1 MNISIPVEN
10 SIEIIELTSI
20 NPLISKCKIKV
31 CYVGDEPNRN
41 RSIITKDVAKQIAN
55 TLPGSPI
62 VGYYNET
69 AEDFEEH
76 NEIFR
81 VKNGKLVVSTNTRPY
96 GFVDL
101 KAQAWFEKYVDNG
114 IEHEYLVTE
123 GYLWTGQFPEAKKI
137 IEEGRPQSLE
147 FDKDN
152 NTLNAFWTKDNN
164 GKKQFFIINEAVISK
179 LCVLG
184 DDVEPC
190 FEGASVTNFSLSLE
204 EDFKQTMF
212 SLIKD
217 MQNILEEG
225 GKHTME
231 TITNYAVEI
240 GDTLWSLIYSNLEK
254 SFPDTTK
261 DYECSIYGIV
271 GVYEENSSKFVIVRN
286 REENTYHKITFN
298 YTEEGFEFTSEP
310 VLVEATFIEVN
321 APAVT
326 PEAVTEY
333 EMSRYAKKDDD
344 DEEKKKDEES
354 SKEEEEEKE
363 ESSEEDPDDEEEKKK
378 KTSYSLD
385 DVTEYQ
391 ELLVTYNN
399 LVQAHEELQSNY
411 SKLESENANLLQF
424 KNETE
429 KVEKENLIAE
439 FTMLSDEDKQD
450 VVENISTYS
459 LEEIEAKLS
468 VICRRKKVSFALD
481 NEIKDNNA
489 PTTYNLNDGMQD
501 DVDNKPSW
509 LKAVDRNMKKNYN

>member
-41 RSIITKDVAKQIAN
+41 RSIITKDVARQIAN

-62 VGYYNET
+62 VGYYNKT

-344 DEEKKKDEES
+344 DDEEKKK
-354 SKEEEEEKE
+354 EEEKE
-363 ESSEEDPDDEEEKKK
+363 DESSEEDEEEKK

-489 PTTYNLNDGMQD
+489 PTTYTFQD
-501 DVDNKPSW
+501 DNKDEDNKPSW

>member
-1 MNISIPVEN
+1 MNISIPVDN

-231 TITNYAVEI
+231 TKITNYAVEI

-254 SFPDTTK
+254 SFPDKTK

-271 GVYEENSSKFVIVRN
+271 GIYEENSVKFVIVRN
-286 REENTYHKITFN
+286 REENTYHKITFT
-298 YTEEGFEFTSEP
+298 YSEEGFEFTSEP

-344 DEEKKKDEES
+344 DDEEKKK
-354 SKEEEEEKE
+354 EEEG
-363 ESSEEDPDDEEEKKK
+363 SSEEEDDEDKKK

-391 ELLVTYNN
+391 ELLVTYND

-450 VVENISTYS
+450 VVDNISTYS
-459 LEEIEAKLS
+459 LDEIEAKLS

-481 NEIKDNNA
+481 NEIKDNKA
-489 PTTYNLNDGMQD
+489 PTTYTLED
-501 DVDNKPSW
+501 DVKDEDNKPSW

>member
-41 RSIITKDVAKQIAN
+41 KSIITKEVATQLAN

-69 AEDFEEH
+69 SEDYEEH

-81 VKNGKLVVSTNTRPY
+81 IKNGKLVVSTNTRPY

-101 KAQAWFEKYVDNG
+101 NAQAWFEKYIDNG

-123 GYLWTGQFPEAKKI
+123 GYLWTGQFPEAQKI
-137 IEEGRPQSLE
+137 VDEGRPQSLE
-147 FDKDN
+147 FDKTN
-152 NTLNAFWTKDNN
+152 NTLDAFWTKDNN

-184 DDVEPC
+184 DDIEPC
-190 FEGASVTNFSLSLE
+190 FEGASITSFSLSLE

-231 TITNYAVEI
+231 TMITNYAVEI

-254 SFPDTTK
+254 SFPDNTK

-298 YTEEGFEFTSEP
+298 YTAEGFEFTSEP
-310 VLVEATFIEVN
+310 VLVEATFIEIN
-321 APAVT
+321 APTVT

-333 EMSRYAKKDDD
+333 EMTRYAKQ
-344 DEEKKKDEES
+344 
-354 SKEEEEEKE
+354 EEEEEVSTE
-363 ESSEEDPDDEEEKKK
+363 ETNA
-378 KTSYSLD
+378 TSYSLD
-385 DVTEYQ
+385 DVVEYQ
-391 ELLVTYNN
+391 ELLTNYNN
-399 LVQAHEELQSNY
+399 LVQEHEELKANY
-411 SKLESENANLLQF
+411 SKLETANANLLQF
-424 KNETE
+424 KNDTE

-439 FTMLSDEDKQD
+439 FTMLSEEDKQD
-450 VVENISTYS
+450 VVDNISNYS
-459 LEEIEAKLS
+459 LDEIEAKLS

-481 NEIKDNNA
+481 NEINETNA
-489 PTTYNLNDGMQD
+489 PTTYNLNDGIQD
-501 DVDNKPSW
+501 DMDNKPSW

>member
-41 RSIITKDVAKQIAN
+41 KSIITKEVAKQLAN

-69 AEDFEEH
+69 SEDFEEH
-76 NEIFR
+76 NEIFKI
-81 VKNGKLVVSTNTRPY
+81 KNGKLVVSTNTRPY

-101 KAQAWFEKYVDNG
+101 KAQAWFEKYIDNG

-137 IEEGRPQSLE
+137 IDEGRPQSLE
-147 FDKDN
+147 FDKNN

-231 TITNYAVEI
+231 TIITNYAVEI

-254 SFPDTTK
+254 SFPDNTK

-286 REENTYHKITFN
+286 RNENTYHKITFN

-321 APAVT
+321 APAIT

-333 EMSRYAKKDDD
+333 EMTRYAKK
-344 DEEKKKDEES
+344 EENKQDDEES
-354 SKEEEEEKE
+354 SEKKKEE
-363 ESSEEDPDDEEEKKK
+363 PDEDEEKK

-385 DVTEYQ
+385 DVVEYQ
-391 ELLVTYNN
+391 ELLVNYNN
-399 LVQAHEELQSNY
+399 LVQEHEELKANY
-411 SKLESENANLLQF
+411 SKLETANASLLQF

-450 VVENISTYS
+450 VVDNISNYS
-459 LEEIEAKLS
+459 LDEIEAKLS
-468 VICRRKKVSFALD
+468 VICRRKKVSFTLD
-481 NEIKDNNA
+481 NEIEKDKA
-489 PTTYNLNDGMQD
+489 PTTYTINDD
-501 DVDNKPSW
+501 IKDEDNKPSW